1 MKWEKL
7 IKEFKNYLIIERN
20 LSKNTVDSYL
30 FDIEKLKSF
39 LNFHKS
45 KINPLKVNELIAK
58 EFVYQIS
65 KKVKSSTQA
74 RIISGVK
81 RFYDY
86 IILEKFIDENP
97 FQNIETP
104 KTGTKLPVTLTTK
117 EIDKIINSISSKSKN
132 KLRNTAL
139 LEVLYSCGLRVSELI
154 TLKISDLFLKESLI
168 KVTGK
173 GNKERFVPISDEA
186 KNYIENYIIQK
197 RNSQKIKKGHEDTLF
212 INERGSGLTRVMI
225 YLIIKDLN
233 KKTDIKKKISNN
245 EDDAYEKT
253 GLHDSI
259 TSAHG
264 KVNGQ
269 DLVVCCMDFNF
280 IGGSLGSVMG
290 EKIARSADYCLKHRI
305 PFMIISKSGGAR
317 MMESAFSLMQLPKT
331 IGKISRLAVAGIP
344 YISLCTDPTYGGTTA
359 SFAMV
364 GDINIGE
371 PKALIGFAGPRV
383 IKETIKRDLPEG
395 FQTSEFVMDHGFLD
409 MIVARKDLKERLS
422 TLLGLFAS

>member
-1 MKWEKL
+1 MPLKREEDFNAQLSGSMSEPETGSNSWFKRRKKGISTSTAEK
-7 IKEFKNYLIIERN
+7 KEAPDGLWTKCPDCKYTCT
-20 LSKNTVDSYL
+20 TVELKENFSVCPQCQYHHRIGSAEYFDIL
-30 FDIEKLKSF
+30 FDDQQYQEMIAEVRSIDFLGFNDLK
-39 LNFHKS
+39 
-45 KINPLKVNELIAK
+45 P
-58 EFVYQIS
+58 Y
-65 KKVKSSTQA
+65 KK
-74 RIISGVK
+74 R
-81 RFYDY
+81 
-86 IILEKFIDENP
+86 L
-97 FQNIETP
+97 
-104 KTGTKLPVTLTTK
+104 
-117 EIDKIINSISSKSKN
+117 
-132 KLRNTAL
+132 
-139 LEVLYSCGLRVSELI
+139 
-154 TLKISDLFLKESLI
+154 
-168 KVTGK
+168 
-173 GNKERFVPISDEA
+173 
-186 KNYIENYIIQK
+186 
-197 RNSQKIKKGHEDTLF
+197 
-212 INERGSGLTRVMI
+212 
-225 YLIIKDLN
+225 
-233 KKTDIKKKISNN
+233 
-245 EDDAYEKT
+245 DDAYEKT

-264 KVNGQ
+264 KVNGL

-371 PKALIGFAGPRV
+371 PKAMIGFAGPRV

-409 MIVARKDLKERLS
+409 MIVARKDLKERLA

>member
-1 MKWEKL
+1 MPLTREEDFNAQLSGSMSEPETGSNSWFKRRKKGISTSTAEK
-7 IKEFKNYLIIERN
+7 KEAPDGLWTKCPDCKYTCT
-20 LSKNTVDSYL
+20 TVELKENFSVCPKCQYHHRIGSAEYFDIL
-30 FDIEKLKSF
+30 FDDQQYQEMFAEVRSIDFLGFNDLK
-39 LNFHKS
+39 
-45 KINPLKVNELIAK
+45 P
-58 EFVYQIS
+58 Y
-65 KKVKSSTQA
+65 KK
-74 RIISGVK
+74 R
-81 RFYDY
+81 
-86 IILEKFIDENP
+86 L
-97 FQNIETP
+97 
-104 KTGTKLPVTLTTK
+104 
-117 EIDKIINSISSKSKN
+117 
-132 KLRNTAL
+132 
-139 LEVLYSCGLRVSELI
+139 
-154 TLKISDLFLKESLI
+154 
-168 KVTGK
+168 
-173 GNKERFVPISDEA
+173 
-186 KNYIENYIIQK
+186 
-197 RNSQKIKKGHEDTLF
+197 
-212 INERGSGLTRVMI
+212 
-225 YLIIKDLN
+225 
-233 KKTDIKKKISNN
+233 
-245 EDDAYEKT
+245 DDAYEKT

-259 TSAHG
+259 TTAHG

-290 EKIARSADYCLKHRI
+290 EKIARAADYCLKHRI

-371 PKALIGFAGPRV
+371 PKAMIGFAGPRV

-409 MIVARKDLKERLS
+409 MIVARKDLKERIA

>member
-1 MKWEKL
+1 MPLTREEDFNAQLSGSMPEPETVSNSWFKRRKKGISTSTAEK
-7 IKEFKNYLIIERN
+7 KEAPDGLWTKCPDCKYTCT
-20 LSKNTVDSYL
+20 TVELKENFSVCPQCQYHHRIGSAEYFDIL
-30 FDIEKLKSF
+30 FDDQQYEEMFAEIRSIDFLGFNDLK
-39 LNFHKS
+39 
-45 KINPLKVNELIAK
+45 P
-58 EFVYQIS
+58 Y
-65 KKVKSSTQA
+65 KK
-74 RIISGVK
+74 R
-81 RFYDY
+81 
-86 IILEKFIDENP
+86 L
-97 FQNIETP
+97 
-104 KTGTKLPVTLTTK
+104 
-117 EIDKIINSISSKSKN
+117 
-132 KLRNTAL
+132 
-139 LEVLYSCGLRVSELI
+139 
-154 TLKISDLFLKESLI
+154 
-168 KVTGK
+168 
-173 GNKERFVPISDEA
+173 
-186 KNYIENYIIQK
+186 
-197 RNSQKIKKGHEDTLF
+197 
-212 INERGSGLTRVMI
+212 
-225 YLIIKDLN
+225 
-233 KKTDIKKKISNN
+233 
-245 EDDAYEKT
+245 DDAYEKT

>member
-1 MKWEKL
+1 MPLTREEDFNAQLSGSMPEPETGSNSWFKRRKKGISTSTAEK
-7 IKEFKNYLIIERN
+7 KEAPDGLWTKCPDCKYTCT
-20 LSKNTVDSYL
+20 TVELKENFSVCPQCQYHHRIGSAEYFDIL
-30 FDIEKLKSF
+30 FDDQQYQEMFAEVRSIDFLGFNDLK
-39 LNFHKS
+39 
-45 KINPLKVNELIAK
+45 P
-58 EFVYQIS
+58 Y
-65 KKVKSSTQA
+65 KK
-74 RIISGVK
+74 R
-81 RFYDY
+81 
-86 IILEKFIDENP
+86 L
-97 FQNIETP
+97 
-104 KTGTKLPVTLTTK
+104 
-117 EIDKIINSISSKSKN
+117 
-132 KLRNTAL
+132 
-139 LEVLYSCGLRVSELI
+139 
-154 TLKISDLFLKESLI
+154 
-168 KVTGK
+168 
-173 GNKERFVPISDEA
+173 
-186 KNYIENYIIQK
+186 
-197 RNSQKIKKGHEDTLF
+197 
-212 INERGSGLTRVMI
+212 
-225 YLIIKDLN
+225 
-233 KKTDIKKKISNN
+233 
-245 EDDAYEKT
+245 DDAYEKT

-264 KVNGQ
+264 KVNGL

-371 PKALIGFAGPRV
+371 PKAMIGFAGPRV

-409 MIVARKDLKERLS
+409 MIVARRDLKERLA

>member
-1 MKWEKL
+1 MPLKREEDFNAQLSGSMSEPETGSNSWFKRRKKGISTSTAEK
-7 IKEFKNYLIIERN
+7 KEAPDGLWTKCPDCKYTCT
-20 LSKNTVDSYL
+20 TVELKENFSVCPQCQYHHRIGSAEYFDIL
-30 FDIEKLKSF
+30 FDDQQYEEMFAEIRSIDFLGFNDLK
-39 LNFHKS
+39 
-45 KINPLKVNELIAK
+45 P
-58 EFVYQIS
+58 Y
-65 KKVKSSTQA
+65 KK
-74 RIISGVK
+74 R
-81 RFYDY
+81 
-86 IILEKFIDENP
+86 L
-97 FQNIETP
+97 
-104 KTGTKLPVTLTTK
+104 
-117 EIDKIINSISSKSKN
+117 
-132 KLRNTAL
+132 
-139 LEVLYSCGLRVSELI
+139 
-154 TLKISDLFLKESLI
+154 
-168 KVTGK
+168 
-173 GNKERFVPISDEA
+173 
-186 KNYIENYIIQK
+186 
-197 RNSQKIKKGHEDTLF
+197 
-212 INERGSGLTRVMI
+212 
-225 YLIIKDLN
+225 
-233 KKTDIKKKISNN
+233 
-245 EDDAYEKT
+245 DDAYEKT

-290 EKIARSADYCLKHRI
+290 EKIARSADYSLKHRI

-371 PKALIGFAGPRV
+371 PKAMIGFAGPRV

>member
-1 MKWEKL
+1 MPLTREEDFNAQLSGSMSEPETGSNSWFKRRKKGISTSTAEK
-7 IKEFKNYLIIERN
+7 KEAPDGLWTKCPDCKYTCT
-20 LSKNTVDSYL
+20 TVELKENFSVCPKCQYHHRIGSAEYFDIL
-30 FDIEKLKSF
+30 FDEQQYQEMFAEVRSIDFLGFNDLK
-39 LNFHKS
+39 
-45 KINPLKVNELIAK
+45 P
-58 EFVYQIS
+58 Y
-65 KKVKSSTQA
+65 KK
-74 RIISGVK
+74 R
-81 RFYDY
+81 
-86 IILEKFIDENP
+86 L
-97 FQNIETP
+97 
-104 KTGTKLPVTLTTK
+104 
-117 EIDKIINSISSKSKN
+117 
-132 KLRNTAL
+132 
-139 LEVLYSCGLRVSELI
+139 
-154 TLKISDLFLKESLI
+154 
-168 KVTGK
+168 
-173 GNKERFVPISDEA
+173 
-186 KNYIENYIIQK
+186 
-197 RNSQKIKKGHEDTLF
+197 
-212 INERGSGLTRVMI
+212 
-225 YLIIKDLN
+225 
-233 KKTDIKKKISNN
+233 
-245 EDDAYEKT
+245 DDAYEKT

-259 TSAHG
+259 TAAHG

-371 PKALIGFAGPRV
+371 PKAMIGFAGPRV

-409 MIVARKDLKERLS
+409 MIVARKDLKERLA

>member
-1 MKWEKL
+1 MPLKREEDFNAQLSGSMSEPETGSNSWFKRRKKGISTSTAEK
-7 IKEFKNYLIIERN
+7 KEAPDGLWTKCPDCKYTCT
-20 LSKNTVDSYL
+20 TVELKENFSVCPQCQYHHRIGSAEYFDIL
-30 FDIEKLKSF
+30 FDDQQYQEMFAEVRSIDFLGFNDLK
-39 LNFHKS
+39 
-45 KINPLKVNELIAK
+45 P
-58 EFVYQIS
+58 Y
-65 KKVKSSTQA
+65 KK
-74 RIISGVK
+74 R
-81 RFYDY
+81 
-86 IILEKFIDENP
+86 L
-97 FQNIETP
+97 
-104 KTGTKLPVTLTTK
+104 
-117 EIDKIINSISSKSKN
+117 
-132 KLRNTAL
+132 
-139 LEVLYSCGLRVSELI
+139 
-154 TLKISDLFLKESLI
+154 
-168 KVTGK
+168 
-173 GNKERFVPISDEA
+173 
-186 KNYIENYIIQK
+186 
-197 RNSQKIKKGHEDTLF
+197 
-212 INERGSGLTRVMI
+212 
-225 YLIIKDLN
+225 
-233 KKTDIKKKISNN
+233 
-245 EDDAYEKT
+245 DDAYEKT

-259 TSAHG
+259 TAAHG
-264 KVNGQ
+264 RVNGL

-371 PKALIGFAGPRV
+371 PKAMIGFAGPRV

-409 MIVARKDLKERLS
+409 MIVARKDLKERLA